1 MKVLITGGAGY
12 IGTGLVYQLVSVPKI
27 KKIVIY
33 DNLSREN
40 YSFFLGGALKNSEK
54 LSFVEGDIL
63 DSRKLRKHLQGVDV
77 VIHLAAKVTTP
88 FANID
93 SHFYEQVN
101 HWGTAELVYALE
113 ESKVHRMI
121 YLSSTS
127 VYGRSNDLA
136 SEEKVPNPRTFYG
149 ISKLRGEEH
158 VTRLFDKMQTYI
170 IRCGNVYGYNK
181 SVRFYSVI
189 NRFIFDANYKRRITI
204 NGNGTQARAFIHVET
219 IGEILANLVSKQVD
233 PGIYN
238 VATHNCRIL
247 ELVDV
252 LKNIFPELEFM
263 FVNQHLNLRGI
274 RIQPNQDFLSQLG
287 VTPPDNLEEE
297 LKSFVKKLP
306 FGGLMHNPG

>member
-1 MKVLITGGAGY
+1 VKVLITGGAGY
-12 IGTGLVYQLVSVPKI
+12 IGTELVDQLVSGPKI
-27 KKIVIY
+27 KEIVIY

-181 SVRFYSVI
+181 SVRFDSVI

-204 NGNGTQARAFIHVET
+204 NGNGTQARAFIHIET
-219 IGEILANLVSKQVD
+219 IGEILAKLISKQVD

-238 VATHNCRIL
+238 VATHNFRIL

-252 LKNIFPELEFM
+252 LKSIFPELEFM

-287 VTPPDNLEEE
+287 VSPPDNLEEE
-297 LKSFVKKLP
+297 LKAFVKKLP
-306 FGGLMHNPG
+306 FGGLSGT